1 MRWHVARLPGALV
14 DMLLKVLPEAL
25 TNKNFTLTSLDISD
39 NELGDEGIKYLCK
52 ALTDTNCK
60 LESLNLRGNRNIT
73 DVGKPCLFEAI
84 TDTDREVREGLV
96 LCRSIRSEA

>member
-14 DMLLKVLPEAL
+14 DTLLKVLLEAL

-52 ALTDTNCK
+52 AW
-60 LESLNLRGNRNIT
+60 
-73 DVGKPCLFEAI
+73 
-84 TDTDREVREGLV
+84 
-96 LCRSIRSEA
+96 